1 MMYDCP
7 MPKYIMSETI
17 VKITGKTAA
26 ELFDSIR
33 ALTQAGELLPGQEL
47 PTVRELAATLGVN
60 RNTVSLAYRR
70 LVTAGI
76 AVTQGRL
83 GTAIRP
89 QRDPGEQE
97 GLLPGSPLADL
108 AGGNPNLAWLPDVG
122 AALARKP
129 YRPRLYGEATVDP
142 ELEALARRWLA
153 GDCPESHDITL
164 TNGAVDAVERL
175 LGAYLVAGDKVA
187 VEDPCFVSSINTL
200 RSAGLHA
207 VGVAVDAEGMQAGAL
222 ERVLAQGAQAVIV
235 TPRAHNPT
243 GCSLSAARADQL
255 RAVLAAYPYVLV
267 IVDDHFSLLSAAG
280 YQDVIAP
287 AARRWALI
295 RSVSKIFGP
304 DLRLAVV
311 ASDGQTAQR
320 LRLRLAPGT
329 NWVSHLLQDAV
340 SSCLSSPDVSA
351 QVVLARADYARRR
364 DMMAGALAA
373 HGLVC
378 ASPADGLNLW
388 LPLPDSSQAAVLA
401 LARHGWLVRGGEA
414 FGVQAP
420 AQGLRITVSTIDEA
434 GAQAFAGVLAQVLGR
449 S

>member
-1 MMYDCP
+1 
-7 MPKYIMSETI
+7 MSETI
-17 VKITGKTAA
+17 VKMTGKTAA
-26 ELFDSIR
+26 QLFDSIR
-33 ALTQAGELLPGQEL
+33 ALTQAGELLPGQAL
-47 PTVRELAATLGVN
+47 PTVRDLAATLGVN
-60 RNTVSLAYRR
+60 RNTVSLAYKR

-83 GTAIRP
+83 GTAIRA

-108 AGGNPNLAWLPDVG
+108 GGGNPNLAWLPDAG

-129 YRPRLYGEATVDP
+129 YRPCLYGEATLDP
-142 ELEALARRWLA
+142 ELEVLARQWLD
-153 GDCPESHDITL
+153 GDCPQEHDITL

-175 LGAYLVAGDKVA
+175 LAAYLVAGDKVA

-200 RSAGLHA
+200 RIAGLHA

-222 ERVLAQGAQAVIV
+222 ERALAQGAQAVIV

-255 RAVLAAYPYVLV
+255 RAVLAAYPHVLV
-267 IVDDHFSLLSAAG
+267 IVDDHFSLLSVAG
-280 YQDVIAP
+280 YQDVIPP

-304 DLRLAVV
+304 DLRLAFV

-329 NWVSHLLQDAV
+329 NWVSHLLQGVV
-340 SSCLSSPDVSA
+340 SACLSSPDVLA
-351 QVVLARADYARRR
+351 QVGLAREDYARRR
-364 DMMAGALAA
+364 GILAAALAA
-373 HGLVC
+373 QGMAV
-378 ASPADGLNLW
+378 AGPADGLNLW
-388 LPLPDSSQAAVLA
+388 LPLPGASQAAVLA

-420 AQGLRITVSTIDEA
+420 AQGLRITVSSMDDA

-449 S
+449 P

>member
-1 MMYDCP
+1 
-7 MPKYIMSETI
+7 MSETI
-17 VKITGKTAA
+17 MKIAGKTAA

-33 ALTQAGELLPGQEL
+33 ALTQAGELAPGQEL

-60 RNTVSLAYRR
+60 RNTVSLAYKR
-70 LVTAGI
+70 LATAGI

-83 GTAIRP
+83 GTAIRAK
-89 QRDPGEQE
+89 RDPGEQE

-108 AGGNPNLAWLPDVG
+108 GGGNPNLAWLPDVG

-129 YRPRLYGEATVDP
+129 YRPRLYGEATLDP
-142 ELEALARRWLA
+142 ELEALARRWMA
-153 GDCPESHDITL
+153 GDCPEGHDITL

-175 LGAYLVAGDKVA
+175 LAAYLVAGDKVA

-200 RSAGLHA
+200 RIAGLHA
-207 VGVAVDAEGMQAGAL
+207 VGVAVDAEGMQAEAL
-222 ERVLAQGAQAVIV
+222 ERALAQGAQAVIV

-255 RAVLAAYPYVLV
+255 RAVLAAYPHVLV
-267 IVDDHFSLLSAAG
+267 IIDDHFSLLSVAS
-280 YQDVIAP
+280 YQDVIP
-287 AARRWALI
+287 HAARRWALI

-340 SSCLSSPDVSA
+340 SACLSSPEVSA
-351 QVVLARADYARRR
+351 QVALARADYARRR
-364 DMMAGALAA
+364 GILADALAA
-373 HGLVC
+373 QGLVG

-388 LPLPDSSQAAVLA
+388 LPLPGGSQAAVLA

-420 AQGLRITVSTIDEA
+420 AQGLRITVSTMDA
-434 GAQAFAGVLAQVLGR
+434 AHAQAFAGVLAQVLGR
-449 S
+449 P

>member
-1 MMYDCP
+1 

-17 VKITGKTAA
+17 VKMTGKTAA
-26 ELFDSIR
+26 QLFDSIR
-33 ALTQAGELLPGQEL
+33 ALTQAGELLPGQAL
-47 PTVRELAATLGVN
+47 PTVRDLAATLGVN
-60 RNTVSLAYRR
+60 RNTVSLAYKR

-83 GTAIRP
+83 GTAIRA

-108 AGGNPNLAWLPDVG
+108 GGGNPNLAWLPDAG

-129 YRPRLYGEATVDP
+129 YRPCLYGEATLDP
-142 ELEALARRWLA
+142 ELEVLARQWLD
-153 GDCPESHDITL
+153 GDCPQEHDITL

-175 LGAYLVAGDKVA
+175 LAAYLVAGDKVA

-200 RSAGLHA
+200 RIAGLHA

-222 ERVLAQGAQAVIV
+222 ERALAQGAQAVIV

-255 RAVLAAYPYVLV
+255 RAVLAAYPHVLV
-267 IVDDHFSLLSAAG
+267 IVDDHFSLLSVAG
-280 YQDVIAP
+280 YQDVIPP

-304 DLRLAVV
+304 DLRLAFV

-329 NWVSHLLQDAV
+329 NWVSHLLQGVV
-340 SSCLSSPDVSA
+340 SACLSSPDVLA
-351 QVVLARADYARRR
+351 QVGLAREDYARRR
-364 DMMAGALAA
+364 GILAAALAA
-373 HGLVC
+373 QGMAV
-378 ASPADGLNLW
+378 AGPADGLNLW
-388 LPLPDSSQAAVLA
+388 LPLPGASQAAVLA

-420 AQGLRITVSTIDEA
+420 AQGLRITVSSMDDA

-449 S
+449 P

>member
-1 MMYDCP
+1 MKM
-7 MPKYIMSETI
+7 
-17 VKITGKTAA
+17 TGKTAA
-26 ELFDSIR
+26 QLFDSIR
-33 ALTQAGELLPGQEL
+33 ALTQAGELPPGQAL

-60 RNTVSLAYRR
+60 RNTVSLAYKR

-83 GTAIRP
+83 GTAIRA

-108 AGGNPNLAWLPDVG
+108 GGGNPNLAWLPDIG

-129 YRPRLYGEATVDP
+129 YRPRLYGEATLDP
-142 ELEALARRWLA
+142 ALEALARRWLA
-153 GDCPESHDITL
+153 GDCPEGHDITL

-200 RSAGLHA
+200 RIAGLHA

-222 ERVLAQGAQAVIV
+222 ERALAQGAQAVIV

-267 IVDDHFSLLSAAG
+267 IVDDHFSLLSVAG
-280 YQDVIAP
+280 YRDVIPP
-287 AARRWALI
+287 AARRWALV

-311 ASDGQTAQR
+311 ASDGQTARR

-340 SSCLSSPDVSA
+340 SACLSSPHVLA
-351 QVVLARADYARRR
+351 QVALARAGYARRR
-364 DMMAGALAA
+364 GILADALAA
-373 HGLVC
+373 QGLVC

-388 LPLPDSSQAAVLA
+388 LPLPGSSQAAVLA

-449 S
+449 P

>member
-1 MMYDCP
+1 

-17 VKITGKTAA
+17 VKMTGKTAA
-26 ELFDSIR
+26 QLFDSIR
-33 ALTQAGELLPGQEL
+33 ALTQAGELLPGQAL
-47 PTVRELAATLGVN
+47 PTVRDLAATLGVN
-60 RNTVSLAYRR
+60 RNTVSLAYKR

-83 GTAIRP
+83 GTAIRA

-108 AGGNPNLAWLPDVG
+108 GGGNPNLAWLPDAG

-129 YRPRLYGEATVDP
+129 YRPCLYGEATLDP
-142 ELEALARRWLA
+142 ELEVLARQWLD
-153 GDCPESHDITL
+153 GDCPQEHDITL

-175 LGAYLVAGDKVA
+175 LAAYLVAGDKVA

-200 RSAGLHA
+200 RIAGLHA

-222 ERVLAQGAQAVIV
+222 ERALAQGAQAVIV

-243 GCSLSAARADQL
+243 GYSLSAARADQL
-255 RAVLAAYPYVLV
+255 RAVLAAYPHVLV
-267 IVDDHFSLLSAAG
+267 IVDDHFSLLSVAG
-280 YQDVIAP
+280 YQDVIPP

-304 DLRLAVV
+304 DLRLAFV

-329 NWVSHLLQDAV
+329 NWVSHLLQGVV
-340 SSCLSSPDVSA
+340 SACLSSPDVLA
-351 QVVLARADYARRR
+351 QVGLAREDYARRR
-364 DMMAGALAA
+364 GILAAALAA
-373 HGLVC
+373 QGMAV
-378 ASPADGLNLW
+378 AGPADGLNLW
-388 LPLPDSSQAAVLA
+388 LPLPGASQAAVLA

-420 AQGLRITVSTIDEA
+420 AQGLRITVSSMDDA

-449 S
+449 P

>member
-1 MMYDCP
+1 
-7 MPKYIMSETI
+7 MSETI
-17 VKITGKTAA
+17 VKMTGKTAA
-26 ELFDSIR
+26 QLFDSIR
-33 ALTQAGELLPGQEL
+33 GLTQAGELLPGQAL
-47 PTVRELAATLGVN
+47 PTVRDLAATLGVN
-60 RNTVSLAYRR
+60 RNTVSLAYKR

-83 GTAIRP
+83 GTAIRA

-108 AGGNPNLAWLPDVG
+108 GGGNPNLAWLPDAG

-129 YRPRLYGEATVDP
+129 YRPCLYGEATLDP
-142 ELEALARRWLA
+142 ELEVLARQWLD
-153 GDCPESHDITL
+153 GDCPQEHDITL

-175 LGAYLVAGDKVA
+175 LAAYLVAGDKVA

-200 RSAGLHA
+200 RIAGLHA

-222 ERVLAQGAQAVIV
+222 ERALAQGAQAVIV

-255 RAVLAAYPYVLV
+255 RAVLAAYPHVLV
-267 IVDDHFSLLSAAG
+267 IVDDHFSLLSVAG
-280 YQDVIAP
+280 YQDVIPP

-304 DLRLAVV
+304 DLRLAFV

-329 NWVSHLLQDAV
+329 NWVSHLLQGVV
-340 SSCLSSPDVSA
+340 SACLSSPDVLA
-351 QVVLARADYARRR
+351 QVGLAREDYARRR
-364 DMMAGALAA
+364 GILAAALAA
-373 HGLVC
+373 QGMAV
-378 ASPADGLNLW
+378 AGPADGLNLW
-388 LPLPDSSQAAVLA
+388 LPLPGASQAAVLA

-420 AQGLRITVSTIDEA
+420 AQGLRITVSSMDDA

-449 S
+449 P

>member
-1 MMYDCP
+1 
-7 MPKYIMSETI
+7 MSETI
-17 VKITGKTAA
+17 VKMTGKTAA
-26 ELFDSIR
+26 QLFDSIR
-33 ALTQAGELLPGQEL
+33 GLTQAGELLPGQAL
-47 PTVRELAATLGVN
+47 PTVRDLAATLGVN
-60 RNTVSLAYRR
+60 RNTVSLAYKR

-83 GTAIRP
+83 GTAIRA

-108 AGGNPNLAWLPDVG
+108 GGGNPNLAWLPDAG

-129 YRPRLYGEATVDP
+129 YRPRLYGEATLDP
-142 ELEALARRWLA
+142 ELEVLARQWLA
-153 GDCPESHDITL
+153 GDCPQEHDIIL

-175 LGAYLVAGDKVA
+175 LAAYLIAGDKVA

-200 RSAGLHA
+200 RIAGLHA

-222 ERVLAQGAQAVIV
+222 ERALAQGAQAVIV

-255 RAVLAAYPYVLV
+255 RAVLAAYPHALV
-267 IVDDHFSLLSAAG
+267 IVDDHFSLLSVAG
-280 YQDVIAP
+280 YQDVIPP

-304 DLRLAVV
+304 DLRLAFV

-340 SSCLSSPDVSA
+340 SACLSSPDVLA
-351 QVVLARADYARRR
+351 QVGLAREDYARRR
-364 DMMAGALAA
+364 GILAAALAA
-373 HGLVC
+373 QGMAV
-378 ASPADGLNLW
+378 AGPADGLNLW
-388 LPLPDSSQAAVLA
+388 LPLPGASQAAVLA

-420 AQGLRITVSTIDEA
+420 AQGLRITVSSMDDA

-449 S
+449 P

>member
-1 MMYDCP
+1 MKM
-7 MPKYIMSETI
+7 
-17 VKITGKTAA
+17 TGKTAA
-26 ELFDSIR
+26 QLFDSIR
-33 ALTQAGELLPGQEL
+33 ALTQAGELPPGQAL

-60 RNTVSLAYRR
+60 RNTVSLAYKR

-83 GTAIRP
+83 GTAIRA
-89 QRDPGEQE
+89 QRVPGEQE

-108 AGGNPNLAWLPDVG
+108 GGGNPNLAWLPDIG
-122 AALARKP
+122 AALASKP
-129 YRPRLYGEATVDP
+129 YRPRLYGEATLDP
-142 ELEALARRWLA
+142 VLEALARRWLA
-153 GDCPESHDITL
+153 GDCPEGHDITV

-200 RSAGLHA
+200 RIAGLHA

-222 ERVLAQGAQAVIV
+222 ERALAQGAQAVIV

-243 GCSLSAARADQL
+243 GCSLSAVRAAQL
-255 RAVLAAYPYVLV
+255 RAVLAAYPNVLV
-267 IVDDHFSLLSAAG
+267 IIDDHFSLLSVAG
-280 YQDVIAP
+280 YQDVIPP

-311 ASDGQTAQR
+311 ASDGQTARR

-340 SSCLSSPDVSA
+340 SACLSSPDVLA
-351 QVVLARADYARRR
+351 QVALARADYARRR
-364 DMMAGALAA
+364 GILADALAA
-373 HGLVC
+373 QGLVC
-378 ASPADGLNLW
+378 ATPADGLNLW
-388 LPLPDSSQAAVLA
+388 LPLPGSSQAAVLA

-420 AQGLRITVSTIDEA
+420 AQGLRITVSTMDEA
-434 GAQAFAGVLAQVLGR
+434 GAQAFAGVLAQVLGQP
-449 S
+449 

>member
-1 MMYDCP
+1 MR
-7 MPKYIMSETI
+7 IA
-17 VKITGKTAA
+17 GKTAA
-26 ELFDSIR
+26 ELFDSVR
-33 ALTQAGELLPGQEL
+33 ALTQAGELAPGQEL

-60 RNTVSLAYRR
+60 RNTVSLAYKR

-83 GTAIRP
+83 GTAIRA

-97 GLLPGSPLADL
+97 GLMPGSPLADL
-108 AGGNPNLAWLPDVG
+108 GGGNPDLAWLPDVG
-122 AALARKP
+122 AALTRKP
-129 YRPRLYGEATVDP
+129 YRPRLYGEATLDP
-142 ELEALARRWLA
+142 ELEALARRWMA
-153 GDCPESHDITL
+153 GDCPEGHDITL

-175 LGAYLVAGDKVA
+175 LAAYLVAGDKVA
-187 VEDPCFVSSINTL
+187 VEEPCFVSSINTL
-200 RSAGLHA
+200 RIAGLHA
-207 VGVAVDAEGMQAGAL
+207 VGVAVDAEGMQAEAL
-222 ERVLAQGAQAVIV
+222 ERALAQGAQAVIV

-243 GCSLSAARADQL
+243 GCSLSAVRAEQL
-255 RAVLAAYPYVLV
+255 RAVLAAYPHVLV
-267 IVDDHFSLLSAAG
+267 IIDDHFSLLSVAS
-280 YQDVIAP
+280 YQDVIP
-287 AARRWALI
+287 HAARRWALI

-340 SSCLSSPDVSA
+340 SACLSSPEVSA
-351 QVVLARADYARRR
+351 QVALARADYARRR
-364 DMMAGALAA
+364 GILADALAA
-373 HGLVC
+373 QGLVC

-388 LPLPDSSQAAVLA
+388 LPLPGGSQAAVLA

-420 AQGLRITVSTIDEA
+420 AQGLRITVSTMDA
-434 GAQAFAGVLAQVLGR
+434 ARAQAFAGVLAQVLGR
-449 S
+449 P

>member
-1 MMYDCP
+1 
-7 MPKYIMSETI
+7 MSETI
-17 VKITGKTAA
+17 VKMTGKTAA
-26 ELFDSIR
+26 QLFDSIR
-33 ALTQAGELLPGQEL
+33 ALTQAGELLPGQAL
-47 PTVRELAATLGVN
+47 PTVRDLAATLGVN
-60 RNTVSLAYRR
+60 RNTVSLAYKR

-83 GTAIRP
+83 GTAIRA

-108 AGGNPNLAWLPDVG
+108 GGGNPNLAWLPDAG

-129 YRPRLYGEATVDP
+129 YRPCLYGEATLDP
-142 ELEALARRWLA
+142 ELEVLARQWLD
-153 GDCPESHDITL
+153 GDCPQEHDITL

-175 LGAYLVAGDKVA
+175 LAAYLVAGDKVA

-200 RSAGLHA
+200 RIAGLHA

-222 ERVLAQGAQAVIV
+222 ERALAQGAQAVIV

-243 GCSLSAARADQL
+243 GYSLSAARADQL
-255 RAVLAAYPYVLV
+255 RAVLAAYPHVLV
-267 IVDDHFSLLSAAG
+267 IVDDHFSLLSVAG
-280 YQDVIAP
+280 YQDVIPP

-304 DLRLAVV
+304 DLRLAFV

-329 NWVSHLLQDAV
+329 NWVSHLLQGVV
-340 SSCLSSPDVSA
+340 SACLSSPDVLA
-351 QVVLARADYARRR
+351 QVGLAREDYARRR
-364 DMMAGALAA
+364 GILAAALAA
-373 HGLVC
+373 QGMAV
-378 ASPADGLNLW
+378 AGPADGLNLW
-388 LPLPDSSQAAVLA
+388 LPLPGASQAAVLA

-420 AQGLRITVSTIDEA
+420 AQGLRITVSSMDDA

-449 S
+449 P

>member
-1 MMYDCP
+1 MKM
-7 MPKYIMSETI
+7 K
-17 VKITGKTAA
+17 GKTAA
-26 ELFDSIR
+26 QLFDSIR
-33 ALTQAGELLPGQEL
+33 ALTQAGELPPGQAL

-60 RNTVSLAYRR
+60 RNTVSLAYKR

-83 GTAIRP
+83 GTAIRA

-108 AGGNPNLAWLPDVG
+108 GGGNPNLAWLPDIG

-129 YRPRLYGEATVDP
+129 YRPRLYGEATLDP
-142 ELEALARRWLA
+142 ALEALARRWLA
-153 GDCPESHDITL
+153 GDCPEGLDVTL

-200 RSAGLHA
+200 RIAGLHA

-222 ERVLAQGAQAVIV
+222 ERALAQGAQAVIV

-243 GCSLSAARADQL
+243 GCSLSAARAAQL
-255 RAVLAAYPYVLV
+255 RAVLAAYPNVLV
-267 IVDDHFSLLSAAG
+267 IVDDHFSLLSVAG
-280 YQDVIAP
+280 YRDVIPP
-287 AARRWALI
+287 AARRWALV

-311 ASDGQTAQR
+311 ASDGQTARR

-340 SSCLSSPDVSA
+340 SACLSSPDVLA
-351 QVVLARADYARRR
+351 QVALARADYARRR
-364 DMMAGALAA
+364 GILADALAA
-373 HGLVC
+373 QGLVC

-388 LPLPDSSQAAVLA
+388 LPLPGSSQAAVLA

-420 AQGLRITVSTIDEA
+420 AQGLRITVSSMDEA

-449 S
+449 P

>member
-1 MMYDCP
+1 MKM
-7 MPKYIMSETI
+7 
-17 VKITGKTAA
+17 TGKTAA
-26 ELFDSIR
+26 QLFDSIR
-33 ALTQAGELLPGQEL
+33 ALTQAGELPPGQAL
-47 PTVRELAATLGVN
+47 PTVRELAATLRVN
-60 RNTVSLAYRR
+60 RNTVSLAYKR

-83 GTAIRP
+83 GTAIRA

-108 AGGNPNLAWLPDVG
+108 GGGNPNLAWLPDVG

-129 YRPRLYGEATVDP
+129 YRPRLYGEATLDP
-142 ELEALARRWLA
+142 ALEALARRWLA
-153 GDCPESHDITL
+153 DDCPEGHDITL

-200 RSAGLHA
+200 RIAGLHA

-222 ERVLAQGAQAVIV
+222 ERALAQGAQAVIL

-243 GCSLSAARADQL
+243 GCSLSAARAAQL
-255 RAVLAAYPYVLV
+255 RAVLAAYPNVLV
-267 IVDDHFSLLSAAG
+267 IVDDHFSLLSIAG
-280 YQDVIAP
+280 YRDVIPP
-287 AARRWALI
+287 AARRWALV

-311 ASDGQTAQR
+311 ASDGQTARR

-340 SSCLSSPDVSA
+340 SACLSSPDVLA
-351 QVVLARADYARRR
+351 QVALARADYARRR
-364 DMMAGALAA
+364 GILADALAA
-373 HGLVC
+373 QGLVC

-388 LPLPDSSQAAVLA
+388 LPLPGSSQAAVLA

-434 GAQAFAGVLAQVLGR
+434 GAEAFAGVLAQVLGR
-449 S
+449 P